1 MLAGTLNSFNNLNN
15 PTHSDIGESTTFA
28 TEITETENA
37 DSRHRD
43 SEEGPALGCAACAWE
58 MGLLYNDE
66 ILFYSIIEN
75 EFKSCCSKSLPDST
89 YSRKMSSATQH
100 YLISG

>member
-1 MLAGTLNSFNNLNN
+1 MIKQFKSSSEYIQAH
-15 PTHSDIGESTTFA
+15 PDIGENTTFP
-28 TEITETENA
+28 TKITETENA
-37 DSRHRD
+37 DSRRRD
-43 SEEGPALGCAACAWE
+43 REEGPALGCAACTWE

-66 ILFYSIIEN
+66 ILFDIIIEN
-75 EFKSCCSKSLPDST
+75 EFKSFCSKSLPDST